1 MDCTEKMDVA
11 RYRKE
16 TASLGFRASAISLTS
31 ATLGLLYCRNATD
44 FLGGE
49 LLSPAKP
56 TVAN

>member
-1 MDCTEKMDVA
+1 MDCTEKMDAA

-31 ATLGLLYCRNATD
+31 ATLDLLYCRNAKD
-44 FLGGE
+44 FLEGE